1 MIRSAHSARSI
12 IEKKCRE
19 RLGQIIRKA
28 ADLLTLKG
36 HQGRFFSASKTSWV
50 IVGPKLRSFE
60 NVTPNEILAVI
71 FDLLIRK
78 SLYGHSSC

>member
-36 HQGRFFSASKTSWV
+36 HQGRFFFCEQDFMGHRWPKVEV
-50 IVGPKLRSFE
+50 I
-60 NVTPNEILAVI
+60 
-71 FDLLIRK
+71 
-78 SLYGHSSC
+78 